1 MLPEG
6 VTVYM
11 MYILWIILMVAAVLV
26 EAASFALLSIWFAV
40 GALAA
45 LIAAILGAGTGV
57 QIAVFLA
64 VSVIL
69 LGATR
74 PLLKRFMPKKYI
86 PTNGEL
92 DLGKTAVVIEKID
105 GMTGTGRVR
114 LEGVDWGAV
123 SADGS
128 VIEEGVSV
136 TVIAKGA
143 AYLTV
148 QPVPSVQK
156 TL

>member
-1 MLPEG
+1 
-6 VTVYM
+6 M
-11 MYILWIILMVAAVLV
+11 MYILWIVLMVAAVLV

-74 PLLKRFMPKKYI
+74 PLLKKFMPKKYI

-128 VIEEGVSV
+128 EIEEGVSV

-148 QPVPSVQK
+148 QPVQSVQK

>member
-1 MLPEG
+1 
-6 VTVYM
+6 M
-11 MYILWIILMVAAVLV
+11 MYILWIIVMVAAVLV

-45 LIAAILGAGTGV
+45 LVAAILGAGTGV
-57 QIAVFLA
+57 QIGVFLG

-69 LGATR
+69 LAATR

-105 GMTGTGRVR
+105 SMAGTGRVR

-128 VIEEGVSV
+128 VIETGISV

-148 QPVPSVQK
+148 QPVQSEQK
-156 TL
+156 AL

>member
-1 MLPEG
+1 
-6 VTVYM
+6 M
-11 MYILWIILMVAAVLV
+11 MYILWIIVMIAAVLV
-26 EAASFALLSIWFAV
+26 EAASFTLLSIWFAV

-45 LIAAILGAGTGV
+45 LVAAILGAGTGV
-57 QIAVFLA
+57 QIGVFLA

-69 LGATR
+69 LAATR
-74 PLLKRFMPKKYI
+74 PLLKKFMPKKYI

-148 QPVPSVQK
+148 QPVQTVQK

>member
-1 MLPEG
+1 
-6 VTVYM
+6 M
-11 MYILWIILMVAAVLV
+11 MYILWIIVMIAAVLV
-26 EAASFALLSIWFAV
+26 EVASFALLSIWFAV

-57 QIAVFLA
+57 QIGVFLG

-69 LGATR
+69 LAATR
-74 PLLKRFMPKKYI
+74 PLLKKFMPGKYI

-136 TVIAKGA
+136 TVIAKGS

-148 QPVPSVQK
+148 RPVQSVQK

>member
-1 MLPEG
+1 
-6 VTVYM
+6 M
-11 MYILWIILMVAAVLV
+11 MCVLWIVVMVAAVIV
-26 EAASFALLSIWFAV
+26 EAASLTLLSIWFAA

-45 LIAAILGAGTGV
+45 VIATLLGAGTGV
-57 QIAVFLA
+57 QVGVFLS
-64 VSVIL
+64 VSLIL
-69 LGATR
+69 LAVTR
-74 PLLKRFMPKKYI
+74 PILKKFMPKKYI

-92 DLGKTAVVIEKID
+92 DLGKTAVVIERID

-123 SADGS
+123 SADGA
-128 VIEEGVSV
+128 VIEAGVSV

-148 QPVPSVQK
+148 TPAEKS
-156 TL
+156 L

>member
-1 MLPEG
+1 
-6 VTVYM
+6 M
-11 MYILWIILMVAAVLV
+11 MYILWIIVMIAAVLV
-26 EAASFALLSIWFAV
+26 EVASFALLSIWFAV

-57 QIAVFLA
+57 QIGVFLG

-69 LGATR
+69 LAATR
-74 PLLKRFMPKKYI
+74 PLLKKFMPGKYI

-148 QPVPSVQK
+148 RPVQSVQK

>member
-1 MLPEG
+1 
-6 VTVYM
+6 M
-11 MYILWIILMVAAVLV
+11 MYILWVIVMAAAILV
-26 EAASFALLSIWFAV
+26 EAASFALLSIWFAA

-45 LIAAILGAGTGV
+45 LIAAMLGAGTGV
-57 QIAVFLA
+57 QTAVVFVVSLVLLA
-64 VSVIL
+64 
-69 LGATR
+69 ATR
-74 PLLKRFMPKKYI
+74 PILKKFMPKKYI

-105 GMTGTGRVR
+105 GMEGTGRVR

-128 VIEEGVSV
+128 VIDEGVSV

-148 QPVPSVQK
+148 QPVNK

>member
-1 MLPEG
+1 
-6 VTVYM
+6 M
-11 MYILWIILMVAAVLV
+11 MYILWIIVMIAAVLV

-45 LIAAILGAGTGV
+45 LVAAILGAGTGV
-57 QIAVFLA
+57 QIGVFLA

-69 LGATR
+69 LAATR
-74 PLLKRFMPKKYI
+74 PLLKKLMPKKYI

-105 GMTGTGRVR
+105 GMAGTGRVR

-128 VIEEGVSV
+128 VIETGVSV

-148 QPVPSVQK
+148 QPVQSVQK

>member
-1 MLPEG
+1 
-6 VTVYM
+6 M
-11 MYILWIILMVAAVLV
+11 MYILWIIVMVAAVLV

-45 LIAAILGAGTGV
+45 LVAAILGAGTGV
-57 QIAVFLA
+57 QIGVFLA

-69 LGATR
+69 LAATR
-74 PLLKRFMPKKYI
+74 PLLKKFMPKKYI

-148 QPVPSVQK
+148 QPVQPVQK

>member
-1 MLPEG
+1 
-6 VTVYM
+6 M
-11 MYILWIILMVAAVLV
+11 MYILWIIVMIAAVLV

-45 LIAAILGAGTGV
+45 LVAAILGAGTGV
-57 QIAVFLA
+57 QIGIFLA
-64 VSVIL
+64 VSIIL

-74 PLLKRFMPKKYI
+74 PLLRKFMPKKYI

-148 QPVPSVQK
+148 QPVQSVQK

>member
-1 MLPEG
+1 
-6 VTVYM
+6 M
-11 MYILWIILMVAAVLV
+11 MYILWIIVMVAAVLV

-45 LIAAILGAGTGV
+45 LVAAIFGAGTGV
-57 QIAVFLA
+57 QIGVFLG

-74 PLLKRFMPKKYI
+74 PLLKKFMPKKYI

-105 GMTGTGRVR
+105 SMTGTGRVR

-148 QPVPSVQK
+148 QPVQTVQK

>member
-1 MLPEG
+1 
-6 VTVYM
+6 M
-11 MYILWIILMVAAVLV
+11 MYILWIIVMVAAVLV
-26 EAASFALLSIWFAV
+26 EATSFALLSIWFAV

-45 LIAAILGAGTGV
+45 LVAAILGAGTGV
-57 QIAVFLA
+57 QIGVFLA

-69 LGATR
+69 LAATR
-74 PLLKRFMPKKYI
+74 PLLKKFMPKKYI

-92 DLGKTAVVIEKID
+92 DLGKTAVVIERID
-105 GMTGTGRVR
+105 GMAGTGRVR

-128 VIEEGVSV
+128 VIEDGVSV

-148 QPVPSVQK
+148 QPVQSVQK

>member
-1 MLPEG
+1 
-6 VTVYM
+6 M
-11 MYILWIILMVAAVLV
+11 MYILWIIVMIAAVLV

-40 GALAA
+40 GAVAA

-57 QIAVFLA
+57 QIGVFLA

-69 LGATR
+69 LAATR
-74 PLLKRFMPKKYI
+74 PLLKKFMPGKYI

-105 GMTGTGRVR
+105 SMAGTGRVR
-114 LEGVDWGAV
+114 LDGVDWGAV

-128 VIEEGVSV
+128 VIETGVSV

-148 QPVPSVQK
+148 QPVQSVQK

>member
-1 MLPEG
+1 
-6 VTVYM
+6 M
-11 MYILWIILMVAAVLV
+11 MYILWIIVMVAAVLV

-45 LIAAILGAGTGV
+45 LIAAILGAGMGV
-57 QIAVFLA
+57 QIGVFLA

-69 LGATR
+69 LGVTR
-74 PLLKRFMPKKYI
+74 PLLRKFMPKNYI

-105 GMTGTGRVR
+105 SMAGTGRVR

-148 QPVPSVQK
+148 QPVQSVQK